1 MMATATGI
9 EIILRNKAYLPRER
23 VPKLMKDI
31 AQLMANYGLTMQL
44 TEIHRASAEC
54 GSVYMGNHFG
64 EPINVK
70 KEEEE

>member
-1 MMATATGI
+1 MMATDTGI

-44 TEIHRASAEC
+44 TEVHRASAEC
-54 GSVYMGNHFG
+54 GTVYMGNHFG